1 MTKSAMHSVKGI
13 ANWAKVFDFNRD
25 KGSFYEDCDGAC
37 TIDVL
42 LDQEELAKL
51 AESGS
56 RLKPKVTEDGISVK
70 FKRKFKHPS
79 IPALG
84 GAPKVV
90 DSEDNVWDTEVSIG
104 NGSEAEVFFTVY
116 DTKFGKGTR
125 LEGVRI
131 TNLVE
136 YERPEGEETSDMR
149 LPF

>member
-1 MTKSAMHSVKGI
+1 MTKSTMHSVKGTG
-13 ANWAKVFDFNRD
+13 NWAKVFDFSRD

-56 RLKPKVTEDGISVK
+56 RLKPKVTDEGISVK
-70 FKRKFKHPS
+70 FKRKFVHPS

-90 DSEDNVWDTEVSIG
+90 DAEDNVWDPEVSIG
-104 NGSEAEVFFTVY
+104 NGSEVEVFFTVY

-131 TNLVE
+131 LDLVE
-136 YERPEGEETSDMR
+136 YERAEGEEGSDTR